1 MSNYVK
7 ARRAYSMPTRYCIP
21 SAEMGEYEDG
31 HRRHSAPIRPSS
43 GPGSLSDGYERSSE
57 RKGSMLYP
65 LSEEGAYGAP
75 PRAPAAPKAAAKPPA
90 SGVPFQR
97 IRERKPKVYSSYAVD
112 SNCDV
117 HSKKLTNAEK
127 DAERS
132 RRPSWASRRTSASPA
147 RRISSASPSRAGS
160 RSRAASSDRGQRSN
174 SPEVSSRTT
183 VTTTRKYSAP
193 AKTPG

>member
-31 HRRHSAPIRPSS
+31 RRRSAPAGPSS
-43 GPGSLSDGYERSSE
+43 GPGSVSDGYERGD

-75 PRAPAAPKAAAKPPA
+75 PRAPAAPKAKPPT

-117 HSKKLTNAEK
+117 HSKKLTSVEK

-160 RSRAASSDRGQRSN
+160 RSRAASSDRGQRSK
-174 SPEVSSRTT
+174 SPEVNSRTT
-183 VTTTRKYSAP
+183 VTTTRKHSAP